1 MIDCRISGINCRSI
15 WEIYFKLIPY
25 DNASISI
32 TGVSSDWSV
41 GSVVLLSI
49 NDLLI
54 IELINYNRPTG
65 VDDREIY
72 VLLIILQISIMHF
85 IGLKWVFRSQSRKRL
100 SMIDWGK
107 GANIPRPILVY
118 YLSCL
123 KFVPT
128 FRGP

>member
-1 MIDCRISGINCRSI
+1 M
-15 WEIYFKLIPY
+15 IPY

-41 GSVVLLSI
+41 VCIVHQFIVLLSI

-72 VLLIILQISIMHF
+72 VSVDHSTDQH
-85 IGLKWVFRSQSRKRL
+85 
-100 SMIDWGK
+100 
-107 GANIPRPILVY
+107 N
-118 YLSCL
+118 
-123 KFVPT
+123 T
-128 FRGP
+128 FHWIKMGV

>member
-1 MIDCRISGINCRSI
+1 M
-15 WEIYFKLIPY
+15 IPY

-72 VLLIILQISIMHF
+72 VSVDHSTDQH
-85 IGLKWVFRSQSRKRL
+85 
-100 SMIDWGK
+100 
-107 GANIPRPILVY
+107 N
-118 YLSCL
+118 
-123 KFVPT
+123 T
-128 FRGP
+128 FHWIKMGV

>member
-1 MIDCRISGINCRSI
+1 M
-15 WEIYFKLIPY
+15 IPY

-72 VLLIILQISIMHF
+72 VSVDHSTDQHNAFHWIKM
-85 IGLKWVFRSQSRKRL
+85 GV
-100 SMIDWGK
+100 
-107 GANIPRPILVY
+107 
-118 YLSCL
+118 
-123 KFVPT
+123 
-128 FRGP
+128 